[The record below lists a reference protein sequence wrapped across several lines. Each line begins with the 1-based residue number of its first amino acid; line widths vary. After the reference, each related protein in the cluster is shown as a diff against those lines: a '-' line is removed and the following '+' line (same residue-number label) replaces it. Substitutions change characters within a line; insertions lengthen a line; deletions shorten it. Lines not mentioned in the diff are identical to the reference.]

1 MEMLGNYQLLGE
13 LSSQNSGYSVWG
25 FGIRDGREYFIKQFL
40 SPKYPENDTVS
51 SPERLQRK
59 IAKCHQF
66 EQEKQAVYNQLN
78 TNSDG
83 NAVRVTEFFRIGT
96 KYYISMPKIRA
107 LPWIVAT
114 IKMLPEQEKRRLC
127 AIIAHSVAS
136 FHQGRIVHADL
147 KHDNVLFTRTASGT
161 VTAKI
166 IDFDASFLETAPPK
180 AGDDIVGDLV
190 YFSPEA
196 CRSIWGETVELT
208 CKMDIFSLGVLFH
221 QYFAGGLPAFDHREC
236 SYPGEAVAKG
246 LPLTMLK
253 GIPEDVAELIKK
265 MLQPEGKD
273 RPTAQE
279 VFRALFVPV
288 NRDIP
293 VPSPVPVPQPV
304 VPSYAPNVIQ
314 SSTVSGRP
322 FYTPG
327 DL

>member
-1 MEMLGNYQLLGE
+1 MEMLGNYQLIGE

-25 FGIRDGREYFIKQFL
+25 FGIRDGQEYFIKQFL

-59 IAKCHQF
+59 MDKCHQF
-66 EQEKQAVYNQLN
+66 EREKQAVYDQLN

-107 LPWIVAT
+107 LPWTVAN
-114 IKMLPEQEKRRLC
+114 IKALPEQEKRRLC

-221 QYFAGGLPAFDHREC
+221 QYFSGGLPAFDHREC

-246 LPLTMLK
+246 LPLTFLN
-253 GIPEDVAELIKK
+253 GIPEDVAELLKK
-265 MLQPEGKD
+265 MLQPDGKD

-279 VFRALFVPV
+279 VFQALFVPT
-288 NRDIP
+288 NRNIP
-293 VPSPVPVPQPV
+293 VPTPAAPPAVQAY
-304 VPSYAPNVIQ
+304 VPSEIQ
-314 SSTVSGRP
+314 ASTVSGRP
-322 FYTPG
+322 FYAPG